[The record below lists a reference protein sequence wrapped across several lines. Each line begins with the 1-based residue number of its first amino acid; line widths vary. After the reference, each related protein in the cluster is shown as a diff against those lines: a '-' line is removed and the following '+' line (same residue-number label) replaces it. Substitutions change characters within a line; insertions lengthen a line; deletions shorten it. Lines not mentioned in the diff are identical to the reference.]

1 VYYYVRMCE
10 YNPIR
15 HESAKLL
22 PRNNFRIFRRL
33 VLENVMCDV
42 KDGYV
47 SKEKRN
53 CRVDEK
59 LKGWEKGR
67 KRMLYEKNKGE
78 EG

>member
-1 VYYYVRMCE
+1 
-10 YNPIR
+10 
-15 HESAKLL
+15 
-22 PRNNFRIFRRL
+22 
-33 VLENVMCDV
+33 MCDV